1 VKVAA
6 LVLYH
11 PPKSLSSFWLSK
23 IENKRSHPTQYEE
36 DAHQI
41 IEDLGE
47 NHYDDTEDN
56 GDDSSNQPHIE

>member
-23 IENKRSHPTQYEE
+23 IDNKRYHSTQYQE

-41 IEDLGE
+41 IKDFRE
-47 NHYDDTEDN
+47 NHYDDTEDK
-56 GDDSSNQPHIE
+56 GDDSSNQT